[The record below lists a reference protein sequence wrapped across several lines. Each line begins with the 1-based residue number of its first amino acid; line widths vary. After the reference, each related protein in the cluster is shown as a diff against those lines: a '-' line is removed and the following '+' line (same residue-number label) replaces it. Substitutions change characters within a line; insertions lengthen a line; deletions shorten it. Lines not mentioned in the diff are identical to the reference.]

1 MDKNIQMKF
10 GTYYYE
16 RFSKPLREKK
26 DCILVILDVFSI
38 YAGMYR

>member
-1 MDKNIQMKF
+1 MLVMDKNIQMQF

-26 DCILVILDVFSI
+26 D
-38 YAGMYR
+38 